1 MAGAVGVYPMWVW
14 SYWYADGD
22 FRDSRGPAAAASALL
37 LRYFLRNLSSMAG

>member
-1 MAGAVGVYPMWVW
+1 MAGAVGVYPMRVW

-37 LRYFLRNLSSMAG
+37 LRNLSSMAG